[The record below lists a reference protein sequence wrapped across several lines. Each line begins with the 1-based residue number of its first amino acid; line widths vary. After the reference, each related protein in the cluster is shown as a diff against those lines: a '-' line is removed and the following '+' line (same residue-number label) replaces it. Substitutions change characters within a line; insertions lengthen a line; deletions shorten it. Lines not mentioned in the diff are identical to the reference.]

1 MKLKYGFNLIE
12 LMILISFI
20 GLIATIAI
28 PSYINRQQ
36 RAYIDYPENQNNGIE
51 SEEDMS
57 KLGKILHGEHVLRK
71 INGENY
77 FIKNK
82 THIRFSWLMNDGS
95 FTTTYIPLTKVRL
108 KFAQNSIPFIKYR
121 WGAYYE
127 AIPLQIK
134 IDEKVIY
141 VLIFCQEEIWNNAK
155 NE

>member
-1 MKLKYGFNLIE
+1 MKLKYGFSIVE
-12 LMILISFI
+12 LLMPIAFI
-20 GLIATIAI
+20 GLIAAIVI
-28 PSYINRQQ
+28 PSYIHRQQ
-36 RAYIDYPENQNNGIE
+36 KAYADYPKDQGGIDN
-51 SEEDMS
+51 EEDMS
-57 KLGKILHGEHVLRK
+57 KLGKILHGEHILRK
-71 INGENY
+71 IDGENY

-82 THIRFSWLMNDGS
+82 THVRFSWLMNDGS

-121 WGAYYE
+121 WGSHYE